1 MIVNDGVFPFM
12 AEIIADTL
20 WYNQE
25 HTVLQRLTIDD
36 SFIYSVAVVPG
47 LNTYHTVDPSNYRS
61 N

>member
-1 MIVNDGVFPFM
+1 MTEFFPVI

-20 WYNQE
+20 WSNQE
-25 HTVLQRLTIDD
+25 HTVLQRLTGDD

-47 LNTYHTVDPSNYRS
+47 LNMYHTVDPSNYGS